1 MTAFSLHIFDT
12 FFVITQKPL
21 THIHAIKLSWNAKV
35 FFLVIYQLHEEIEV
49 EKRSRLLS
57 QWEQTEK
64 ERFGRQ
70 YPVGCFAWFVPLL
83 LQKETSLLQPRSI
96 TVEL

>member
-1 MTAFSLHIFDT
+1 MKCQS
-12 FFVITQKPL
+12 
-21 THIHAIKLSWNAKV
+21 

-64 ERFGRQ
+64 ERSGRQ
-70 YPVGCFAWFVPLL
+70 YPVGCFA
-83 LQKETSLLQPRSI
+83 
-96 TVEL
+96 